1 MFEEMNRLREE
12 LDHVLGGDFGP
23 RWNLPFSRFSF
34 LPGRSARS
42 YPLVN
47 VVERSESF
55 EVEALAPGL
64 DPSTLELS
72 FSDRTLSISG
82 EKTSIADE
90 TSNERVHRLERSGG
104 RFHRTVRLEQDVDRD
119 AIQAA
124 YRDGILKVTLPKA
137 ESARPRSIEVEVG

>member
-1 MFEEMNRLREE
+1 MFEEMNRLRQE
-12 LDHVLGGDFGP
+12 LDTVLGGDLGP

-34 LPGRSARS
+34 LPGRAARS

-47 VVERSESF
+47 VVERPDSF

-64 DPSTLELS
+64 DPSSLDLS

-82 EKTSIADE
+82 EKTAIDEE
-90 TSNERVHRLERSGG
+90 TSYERVHRLERSGG

-137 ESARPRSIEVEVG
+137 ESARPRSIEVSVG

>member
-1 MFEEMNRLREE
+1 MFEEMSRLRQE
-12 LDHVLGGDFGP
+12 LDTVLDGDSGP

-34 LPGRSARS
+34 LPGRAARS

-47 VVERSESF
+47 VVERPESF

-64 DPSTLELS
+64 DPSSLELS

-82 EKTSIADE
+82 EKTAIDQE

-137 ESARPRSIEVEVG
+137 ESARPRSIEVAVG

>member
-1 MFEEMNRLREE
+1 MFEEMNRLRQE
-12 LDHVLGGDFGP
+12 LDTVLGGDFGP

-42 YPLVN
+42 YPLMN
-47 VVERSESF
+47 VVERDEAF

-64 DPSTLELS
+64 DPSSLELS

-82 EKTSIADE
+82 EKTAIGDE

-104 RFHRTVRLEQDVDRD
+104 RFHRTLRLEQDVDRD

-124 YRDGILKVTLPKA
+124 YRDGILTVTLPKA
-137 ESARPRSIEVEVG
+137 ENARPRSIEVEVG